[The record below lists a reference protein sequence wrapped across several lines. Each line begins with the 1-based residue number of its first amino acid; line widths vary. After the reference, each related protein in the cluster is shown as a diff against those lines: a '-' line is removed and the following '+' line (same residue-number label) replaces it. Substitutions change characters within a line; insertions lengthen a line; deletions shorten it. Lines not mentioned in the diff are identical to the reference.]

1 MDDPGNPNLNQNPVD
16 ATEPSLRPT
25 TLQDYVGQVEIK
37 RNLDVFIGAAKKRNQ
52 TLDHVLL
59 SGPPGLG
66 KTTLSYIMA
75 HEMGVGIR
83 STAGPVLERQ
93 GDLAAI
99 LTGLNAGEFLFID
112 EIHRL
117 PRAVEE
123 VLYGAMEDFK
133 LDIIVGQGP
142 MARTVKLDLVPF
154 TLVGATTR
162 VGLLSSPLRE
172 RFGIH
177 SRLIYYEAEELEQI
191 IQRTARLLGVTIE
204 HAAALEIS
212 RRSRGTPR
220 VANRLLRRVR
230 DFAQRIG
237 TDAIALELVE
247 EGLAKLGVDREGL
260 DLLHLEILQVIVE
273 KFGGGP
279 VGLST
284 ITAALSEPKDTIEEV
299 YEPYLIKEGF
309 LKKTSRGR
317 VATPKAF
324 DHLGHTPPPEVQLNL
339 SVD

>member
-1 MDDPGNPNLNQNPVD
+1 MDDTLNPA
-16 ATEPSLRPT
+16 ATSPNADTPEPSLRPH

-37 RNLDVFIGAAKKRNQ
+37 RNLEVFIGAAKTRQ
-52 TLDHVLL
+52 QPLDHVLL

-66 KTTLSYIMA
+66 KTTLSYILA
-75 HEMGVGIR
+75 HEMGVGMR
-83 STAGPVLERQ
+83 STSGPVLERQ
-93 GDLAAI
+93 GDLAAV
-99 LTGLNAGEFLFID
+99 LTGLNPGEILFID
-112 EIHRL
+112 EIHRM
-117 PRAVEE
+117 PRVVEE

-133 LDIIVGQGP
+133 LDIMVGQGP
-142 MARTVKLDLVPF
+142 MARTVKLDLAPF

-177 SRLIYYEAEELEQI
+177 CRLVYYAPEHLEQI
-191 IQRTARLLGVTIE
+191 IQRTAGLLDISITGE
-204 HAAALEIS
+204 AALELAG
-212 RRSRGTPR
+212 RARGTPR

-230 DFAQRIG
+230 DFAQRVG
-237 TDAIALELVE
+237 MARVELTMVE
-247 EGLAKLGVDREGL
+247 EALTMLGVDSHGL

-284 ITAALSEPKDTIEEV
+284 ITAALSEPRDTIEEV

-309 LKKTSRGR
+309 LKKTPRGR
-317 VATPKAF
+317 VATAKAF
-324 DHLGHTPPPEVQLNL
+324 DHLGHALPQDTQLRL
-339 SVD
+339 SVE